1 MIKREDLFL
10 KYNAYNGGPKG
21 HRYMHYILKKGPI
34 SMYRRIRFLSQSTRP
49 KKIQNGPRPFQ
60 KECETVFSFIF
71 ILAGRSEMRTFYLEL
86 LQNFKFEVGHKN
98 VSIYFSLD
106 TLSWTH
112 LLEKNFNCR
121 VLPIKKCSSKCVP
134 FHIFNFL
141 GVLLY
146 REAHTSCISRKCW
159 GDFTRLFLI
168 AGLVAESSPGVCGR
182 SSWWRMLMIWPLWWY

>member
-60 KECETVFSFIF
+60 KECEIVFSFIF

-106 TLSWTH
+106 T
-112 LLEKNFNCR
+112 
-121 VLPIKKCSSKCVP
+121 
-134 FHIFNFL
+134 
-141 GVLLY
+141 
-146 REAHTSCISRKCW
+146 
-159 GDFTRLFLI
+159 
-168 AGLVAESSPGVCGR
+168 
-182 SSWWRMLMIWPLWWY
+182 